1 MARTRKLFPIYGSSL
16 ANHMLASLVHD
27 RIVSTFVTAYVSQYD
42 RKGIL
47 GGPARDR
54 ELTETIGREILL
66 ALIVEVESLMPSFF
80 GKKQRKKLRVE
91 ENQAVE
97 LFLGELRAALE
108 RAQRWNED
116 DRKQFQRDLAMYVD
130 FNARKELAAGKG
142 KNKKAQ
148 EEEPPFVARVAILLD
163 PSMLEQA
170 RRATRKFHA
179 SIGVLARKLLRQTL
193 NPSSR

>member
-16 ANHMLASLVHD
+16 ANHMLAMLVHD
-27 RIVSTFVTAYVSQYD
+27 RPVSTFVAAYVSQYD

-54 ELTETIGREILL
+54 ELAETIGREIIL
-66 ALIVEVESLMPSFF
+66 ALIVEVEGLMPSFF

-97 LFLGELRAALE
+97 LFLGELCAALE
-108 RAQRWNED
+108 RAQRWSDD
-116 DRKQFQRDLAMYVD
+116 DRRQFQRDLSMYKD
-130 FNARKELAAGKG
+130 FNARKESTPSTGK
-142 KNKKAQ
+142 KRKT
-148 EEEPPFVARVAILLD
+148 EEEDPPFVARVAILID

-170 RRATRKFHA
+170 RRATRKFHG
-179 SIGVLARKLLRQTL
+179 SVGGLAKRLLRQTL

>member
-1 MARTRKLFPIYGSSL
+1 
-16 ANHMLASLVHD
+16 MLTMLVHD
-27 RIVSTFVTAYVSQYD
+27 RIVSGFIASYVSQYD

-66 ALIVEVESLMPSFF
+66 ELIVEVEGLMPSFF

-97 LFLGELRAALE
+97 LFLEELRAALE

-116 DRKQFQRDLAMYVD
+116 DRKQFQRDLGMYKD
-130 FNARKELAAGKG
+130 FNSRKELAPTTGK
-142 KNKKAQ
+142 KRKTQ
-148 EEEPPFVARVAILLD
+148 EDEPPFVARVAILLD

-170 RRATRKFHA
+170 RRATRRFHG
-179 SIGVLARKLLRQTL
+179 SMGVLARKLLRQTL
-193 NPSSR
+193 NPGSR

>member
-27 RIVSTFVTAYVSQYD
+27 RLVSGFVSGYVAQYD

-54 ELTETIGREILL
+54 ELTETIGREIVL
-66 ALIVEVESLMPSFF
+66 ALIVEVEGLMPAFF

-97 LFLGELRAALE
+97 LFLAELRAALE
-108 RAQRWNED
+108 RAQRWSED
-116 DRKQFQRDLAMYVD
+116 DRKQFQRDLAMYKD
-130 FNARKELAAGKG
+130 FNARTELAAGKAK
-142 KNKKAQ
+142 KNKKQ
-148 EEEPPFVARVAILLD
+148 EEEPPFVERVAILLD

-179 SIGVLARKLLRQTL
+179 SVCALARKLLRHTL
-193 NPSSR
+193 DPNSR

>member
-1 MARTRKLFPIYGSSL
+1 
-16 ANHMLASLVHD
+16 MLAMLVHD
-27 RIVSTFVTAYVSQYD
+27 RTVSTYVAAYVSQYD

-66 ALIVEVESLMPSFF
+66 ALIVEVENLMPSFF

-108 RAQRWNED
+108 RAQRWSED
-116 DRKQFQRDLAMYVD
+116 DRKQFYRDLAMYKD
-130 FNARKELAAGKG
+130 FQARKALAPSSGK
-142 KNKKAQ
+142 KRKTQ
-148 EEEPPFVARVAILLD
+148 EDEPPFVARVAILLD

-170 RRATRKFHA
+170 RRATRKFYGTV
-179 SIGVLARKLLRQTL
+179 GVLAKKLLRQTL

>member
-1 MARTRKLFPIYGSSL
+1 
-16 ANHMLASLVHD
+16 MLAALVHD
-27 RIVSTFVTAYVSQYD
+27 RIVSTYVTAYVSQYD

-66 ALIVEVESLMPSFF
+66 ALIVEVEALMPSFF

-91 ENQAVE
+91 ENQAVD
-97 LFLGELRAALE
+97 LFLEELRAALE
-108 RAQRWNED
+108 RAQRWSED
-116 DRKQFQRDLAMYVD
+116 DRRQFYRDLAMYKD
-130 FNARKELAAGKG
+130 FHARKASAPSSGK
-142 KNKKAQ
+142 KRKTQ
-148 EEEPPFVARVAILLD
+148 EDEPPFVARVAILLD

-170 RRATRKFHA
+170 RRATRKFYGA
-179 SIGVLARKLLRQTL
+179 VGILAKKLLRQTL